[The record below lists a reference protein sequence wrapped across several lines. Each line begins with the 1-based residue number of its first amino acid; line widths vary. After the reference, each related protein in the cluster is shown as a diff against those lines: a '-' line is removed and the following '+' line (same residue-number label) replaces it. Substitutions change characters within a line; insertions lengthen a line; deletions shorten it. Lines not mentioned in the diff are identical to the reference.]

1 MGART
6 AGQQKPPR
14 RRGAGS
20 VDRNDQ
26 DLLSWRVE
34 ERLSPEFRL
43 ERLSGHQAVANFRE
57 RFNSSRDGLGADVD
71 TAAEA
76 IFLRPLHG
84 CDRFRLPV
92 LKSRVFTVRS
102 RGKSGFGL
110 AERRECQVES
120 GYE

>member
-34 ERLSPEFRL
+34 ERLSPELGLKRVP
-43 ERLSGHQAVANFRE
+43 GHKAVANLRE
-57 RFNSSRDGLGADVD
+57 RFNSSRDRLGANVD
-71 TAAEA
+71 TATET
-76 IFLRPLHG
+76 IFLRPLSR
-84 CDRFRLPV
+84 CVWFRLV
-92 LKSRVFTVRS
+92 LLKSGGVTVRR
-102 RGKSGFGL
+102 RGNGGFGP
-110 AERRECQVES
+110 AERGEGEV
-120 GYE
+120 

>member
-43 ERLSGHQAVANFRE
+43 ERLPGHQAVANFRE
-57 RFNSSRDGLGADVD
+57 RFDSSRDRLGANVD
-71 TAAEA
+71 TATET
-76 IFLRPLHG
+76 IFLRPLSR
-84 CDRFRLPV
+84 CVRFRLIF
-92 LKSRVFTVRS
+92 LKSGGVTVRR
-102 RGKSGFGL
+102 RGKDGFSL
-110 AERRECQVES
+110 AERGEGEV
-120 GYE
+120 